1 MHPILKLRLNIVLTF
16 TVDAFIASSTRAR
29 VAVDVVGTRVMHT
42 RAASTLVGFSCEKLF
57 IDALRQLD
65 GFTIMHPI
73 LKFRLNIVLTFTVD
87 TLVSSGAR
95 ARVAVDVVRTRAVHT
110 RATGT
115 FVDFSYKKM
124 CIDA

>member
-16 TVDAFIASSTRAR
+16 TVDAFIAS
-29 VAVDVVGTRVMHT
+29 GT
-42 RAASTLVGFSCEKLF
+42 
-57 IDALRQLD
+57 
-65 GFTIMHPI
+65 
-73 LKFRLNIVLTFTVD
+73 
-87 TLVSSGAR
+87 R